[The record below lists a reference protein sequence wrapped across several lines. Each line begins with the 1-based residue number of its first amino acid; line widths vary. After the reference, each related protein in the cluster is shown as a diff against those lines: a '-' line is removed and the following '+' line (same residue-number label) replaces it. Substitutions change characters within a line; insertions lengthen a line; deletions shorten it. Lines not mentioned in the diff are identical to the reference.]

1 MGLALFLAL
10 PRFLLLPLTCVLVSE
25 PDPPH
30 ERVWFQYQSFILV
43 CNESVYGQLS
53 QLRGVR
59 ETTRRKVVVEGRDC
73 GDWMAVDLGM
83 VWYTQ
88 HN

>member
-1 MGLALFLAL
+1 M
-10 PRFLLLPLTCVLVSE
+10 
-25 PDPPH
+25 
-30 ERVWFQYQSFILV
+30 RVWFRYQLFILV
-43 CNESVYGQLS
+43 CNESMYGQFS

-73 GDWMAVDLGM
+73 DDWMAVDLGM

-88 HN
+88 HNWISLIL

>member
-1 MGLALFLAL
+1 MSMVNF
-10 PRFLLLPLTCVLVSE
+10 T
-25 PDPPH
+25 
-30 ERVWFQYQSFILV
+30 
-43 CNESVYGQLS
+43 

-73 GDWMAVDLGM
+73 DDWMAVDLGK

-88 HN
+88 NMYTLSTCAYCGQ